1 MSCHIEL
8 PEEGLTLTSSYAKL
22 QVGASR
28 DIYEESGGPWLVLP
42 QEDTCFGTS
51 RIQAINHMNPES
63 LHVKVL
69 AKTIRLKLW
78 W

>member
-28 DIYEESGGPWLVLP
+28 DIYEESGGPDWSSPKKTLALELVA
-42 QEDTCFGTS
+42 FK
-51 RIQAINHMNPES
+51 R
-63 LHVKVL
+63 
-69 AKTIRLKLW
+69 
-78 W
+78 